1 MNTNGINKCMAIF
14 GFGALDDA
22 ISAAALFC
30 QQVHCTCF
38 IEAILSAGE
47 ILRDFDVIVDVV
59 DDIGLPG
66 QQKLSGVAT
75 TAGAAGEQY

>member
-1 MNTNGINKCMAIF
+1 MNTNGVNKYMVIF

-30 QQVHCTCF
+30 QQVHCACF

-47 ILRDFDVIVDVV
+47 ILRDFDVIVRVV
-59 DDIGLPG
+59 DDIGLRG
-66 QQKLSGVAT
+66 HEIAISGAT
-75 TAGAAGEQY
+75 GEQY